1 MLRGQNCHRPKPR
14 TKGLCLFLDWER
26 PGRRRQ
32 GRERQGPAW
41 EWRTPCPAGRG
52 DGAGGHG
59 NTPLARRLCL
69 PRHPWD
75 AVAQAAMRK
84 YPNPMNPSVV
94 GVDVLER
101 RVDGRGRLHSLRLL
115 STEWGLPALAT
126 AILGTSRTLTY
137 IQERSVVD
145 PVEKKM
151 ELSSTNITS
160 LPLRPRCLC
169 RLPLQEGTRREVAS
183 APWCLYVPT
192 PLLTLTGKE
201 LLRRGLHLLAHCG
214 GLGAAPKYLL

>member
-151 ELSSTNITS
+151 ELSSTNGWAAIEWIIENS
-160 LPLRPRCLC
+160 
-169 RLPLQEGTRREVAS
+169 ES
-183 APWCLYVPT
+183 AVS
-192 PLLTLTGKE
+192 
-201 LLRRGLHLLAHCG
+201 
-214 GLGAAPKYLL
+214 

>member
-151 ELSSTNITS
+151 ELSSTNVSDGLKRESLLILGVDIQTTQRAGVPEATS
-160 LPLRPRCLC
+160 
-169 RLPLQEGTRREVAS
+169 
-183 APWCLYVPT
+183 
-192 PLLTLTGKE
+192 
-201 LLRRGLHLLAHCG
+201 
-214 GLGAAPKYLL
+214 